1 MIVHN
6 SIPADNPKLVAET
19 IAEIWG
25 GAAEAFRFP
34 PWPGAYVAIAGDERG
49 TTCEV
54 YPRNQTM
61 APGVAEGDPAW
72 ACVDETPSKH
82 VAFHVATMT
91 SKTVEEVLAI
101 AERVG
106 WRALTCPRG
115 DFFDVIEVWVENR
128 MLLEVL
134 TPEMQADYKK
144 NVNLEMWR
152 WTKQEPQQ
160 EAAAAE

>member
-1 MIVHN
+1 MIFHN
-6 SIPADNPKLVAET
+6 SIPADNPQLVAET

-25 GAAEAFRFP
+25 GNAEAFRFP

-49 TTCEV
+49 TTIEV
-54 YPRNQTM
+54 YPREQTM
-61 APGVAEGDPAW
+61 APGEADGDPAW
-72 ACVDETPSKH
+72 AKVDEAPSRH

-91 SKTVEEVLAI
+91 HQAPEQILEI

-106 WRALTCPRG
+106 WRALQCPRG
-115 DFFDVIEVWVENR
+115 NFFEVLEVWVENK

-134 TPEMQADYKK
+134 TPEMQADYRK

-152 WTKQEPQQ
+152 WTKEKS
-160 EAAAAE
+160 